1 MFHHKRYLLLGLLAL
16 ALALSACGGATI
28 QPPSTS
34 PTIKPPPA
42 EALTTIV
49 GLGFNELPG
58 AIGSSI
64 VWGALG
70 LLVFAVLAW
79 GYKRS
84 ILEEEHPK
92 VPGKGALAIVFG
104 IVLIGRL
111 IWSAAPGTWV
121 TVPADKKGVL
131 LTFGA
136 ATNQVLDPGLH
147 TIVPWRDQVALIS
160 VREFTYIT
168 TSHVDTASED
178 FPDYPVGARTCDG
191 VDVQIPY
198 TIKFRIAASSET
210 LPGFYTNYGSLV
222 AAMERVV
229 KAESRQIVREIPTG
243 FPAVSM
249 YASTAILQNPELITD
264 PELRSIIES
273 VPCGQQA
280 TGFEGLNETIRLQ
293 LADKFQKAGL
303 ELTFFGVRQPDLGAY
318 GEKLDQI
325 RLAAQDVRIAEQ
337 NALKAEQDA
346 KTTVTQAKA
355 QADASKIQTVT
366 AAQADAEKVKISAE
380 AEASAKV
387 TLATGEADATKIKAG
402 AEAQANKL
410 VAESLTPELVQY
422 RITLTMFEQ
431 WDGKLP
437 MYSGSDSIFP
447 VLQLPP
453 VPR

>member
-1 MFHHKRYLLLGLLAL
+1 MFHHKRYSLLVLLVL
-16 ALALSACGGATI
+16 VLALSACAGATT

-58 AIGSSI
+58 AVGSSV

-70 LLVFAVLAW
+70 LLLFAVLAW
-79 GYKRS
+79 GYKRAVV
-84 ILEEEHPK
+84 EEEHPK
-92 VPGKGALAIVFG
+92 LPSKATMAIVFG
-104 IVLIGRL
+104 LVLIGRMV
-111 IWSAAPGTWV
+111 WAAAPGTWV
-121 TVPADKKGVL
+121 TIPADKKGVT

-136 ATNQVLDPGLH
+136 ATKQVLEPGLH
-147 TIVPWRDQVALIS
+147 SIMPWRDQVALIS

-178 FPDYPVGARTCDG
+178 FPDYTVGARTCDG

-198 TIKFRIAASSET
+198 TIKFRVSTSAET
-210 LPGFYTNYGSLV
+210 LPNFYTNYGSLV

-249 YASTAILQNPELITD
+249 YASTAILQNPDLITD

-280 TGFEGLNETIRLQ
+280 MGFEGLNETIRLQ

-318 GEKLDQI
+318 GAKLDEI

-337 NALKAEQDA
+337 NALKAEQEA
-346 KTTVTQAKA
+346 KTAVTQAKA
-355 QADASKIQTVT
+355 QADAAKIQTVT
-366 AAQADAEKVKISAE
+366 AAQAEAERVKISAE
-380 AEASAKV
+380 AESNANV
-387 TLATGEADATKIKAG
+387 TLATGAANATKIKAD
-402 AEAQANKL
+402 AEAKANTL
-410 VAESLTPELVQY
+410 VAGSLTPELVQY
-422 RITLTMFEQ
+422 RITLSLYEKWNGQ
-431 WDGKLP
+431 LP
-437 MYSGSDSIFP
+437 MYSGSTSPFP

-453 VPR
+453 IPR